1 MLSFY
6 ISGNMMPLCTGNQNM
21 NGIKAYQ
28 ETAICTQNR
37 GQLVV
42 MLYDGAINFL
52 KQSIADLEQGD
63 YASKGIR
70 IAKAT
75 DIIIELNTVLDLD
88 KGGQVAQNLRS
99 LYNFMHHHLSE
110 ANLKKDATMV
120 QDVINL
126 LEELK
131 QSWQAIA
138 T

>member
-1 MLSFY
+1 
-6 ISGNMMPLCTGNQNM
+6 MPPQDMGNQNM

-28 ETAICTQNR
+28 ETAVCTQNR

-52 KQSIADLEQGD
+52 KKAIADMERQD
-63 YASKGIR
+63 YASKGIH

-75 DIIIELNTVLDLD
+75 DIILELNTVLDMD
-88 KGGQVAQNLRS
+88 KGGQIAQNLRS

-110 ANLKKDATMV
+110 ANLKKDVTMI
-120 QDVINL
+120 QDVIKL

-131 QSWQAIA
+131 QGWQAISS
-138 T
+138 

>member
-1 MLSFY
+1 
-6 ISGNMMPLCTGNQNM
+6 MPLCTGNQNM

-75 DIIIELNTVLDLD
+75 DIIIELNTVLDMD

-131 QSWQAIA
+131 QSWQAIS

>member
-1 MLSFY
+1 
-6 ISGNMMPLCTGNQNM
+6 MPLCTGNQGM

-75 DIIIELNTVLDLD
+75 DIIIELNTVLDMD

-131 QSWQAIA
+131 QSWQAIS

>member
-6 ISGNMMPLCTGNQNM
+6 ISGNMVPLCTGNQNM

-28 ETAICTQNR
+28 ETVICTQNR

-75 DIIIELNTVLDLD
+75 DIIIELNTVLDMD
-88 KGGQVAQNLRS
+88 KGGQIAQNLRS

>member
-6 ISGNMMPLCTGNQNM
+6 ISSRIVRLHTGNEDM

-28 ETAICTQNR
+28 ETAVCTQNR

-42 MLYDGAINFL
+42 MLYEGAIKFL
-52 KQSIADLEQGD
+52 KQAIADLERED

-70 IAKAT
+70 IAKAV
-75 DIIIELNTVLDLD
+75 DIIIELNTVLDMD
-88 KGGQVAQNLRS
+88 KGGEIAQNLRS

-110 ANLKKDATMV
+110 ANLKKDTRMI

-126 LEELK
+126 LQELK
-131 QSWQAIA
+131 QGWEAIA
-138 T
+138 E

>member
-1 MLSFY
+1 
-6 ISGNMMPLCTGNQNM
+6 MPLCTGNQGM

-75 DIIIELNTVLDLD
+75 DIIIELNTVLDMD
-88 KGGQVAQNLRS
+88 KGGQIAQNLRS

-131 QSWQAIA
+131 QSWQAIS

>member
-1 MLSFY
+1 
-6 ISGNMMPLCTGNQNM
+6 M

-70 IAKAT
+70 IAK
-75 DIIIELNTVLDLD
+75 
-88 KGGQVAQNLRS
+88 QNLRS

-131 QSWQAIA
+131 QGWQTIA

>member
-6 ISGNMMPLCTGNQNM
+6 ISGNMMPLCTGNQGM

-75 DIIIELNTVLDLD
+75 DIIIELNTVLDMD
-88 KGGQVAQNLRS
+88 KGGQIAQNLRS

-131 QSWQAIA
+131 QSWQAIS

>member
-75 DIIIELNTVLDLD
+75 DIIIELNTVLDMD
-88 KGGQVAQNLRS
+88 KGGQIAQNLRS

-131 QSWQAIA
+131 QSWQAIS

>member
-1 MLSFY
+1 
-6 ISGNMMPLCTGNQNM
+6 MPLCTGNQNM

-75 DIIIELNTVLDLD
+75 DIIIELNTVLDMD
-88 KGGQVAQNLRS
+88 KGGQIAQNLRS

-131 QSWQAIA
+131 QSWQAIS

>member
-1 MLSFY
+1 
-6 ISGNMMPLCTGNQNM
+6 M
-21 NGIKAYQ
+21 NGIKVYQ

-42 MLYDGAINFL
+42 TLYEGAINFL
-52 KQSIADLEQGD
+52 KQAIADLEQQD

-75 DIIIELNTVLDLD
+75 DIILELNTVLDIE
-88 KGGQVAQNLRS
+88 KGGQIAQNLRS

-131 QSWQAIA
+131 QGWQAINS
-138 T
+138 

>member
-75 DIIIELNTVLDLD
+75 DIIIELNTVLDMD
-88 KGGQVAQNLRS
+88 KGGQIAQNLRS

-131 QSWQAIA
+131 QGWQTIA